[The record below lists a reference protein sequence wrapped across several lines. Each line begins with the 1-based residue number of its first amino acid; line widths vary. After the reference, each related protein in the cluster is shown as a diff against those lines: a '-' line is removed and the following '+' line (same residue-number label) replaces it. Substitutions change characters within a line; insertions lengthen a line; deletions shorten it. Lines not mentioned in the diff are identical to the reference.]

1 MTKSADVINKAV
13 DQGDAALLAYLP
25 IGFPTVEKSIE
36 AAKILVEEGVDV
48 IELGFPYS
56 DPGMDGP
63 LIQAA
68 NVAAL
73 ETGVHLED
81 FFAGVKELSDA
92 GATIVTMTYWNPVHW
107 YGVDNF
113 ARDFAAA
120 GGAGLITPD
129 LPPEEAGEWIAASDK
144 YGLERVF
151 LVAPSSSPERLRLI
165 SDASRGWVYAAST
178 MGVTGERAAVDSA
191 AKELVERTRDLG
203 GADLVCLGLGVST
216 GEQAAE
222 VGSYADGVI
231 VGSAVVRAISEDDW
245 DKARDDLRRL
255 ARELKEGVT
264 GAKNVDSD

>member
-1 MTKSADVINKAV
+1 MSSSAEVIKKAV
-13 DQGDAALLAYLP
+13 DKGDAALLTYLP
-25 IGFPTVEKSIE
+25 IGFPTVEKSVE
-36 AAKILVEEGVDV
+36 AAKILAEEGVDI

-73 ETGVHLED
+73 EEGVHLED
-81 FFAGVKELSDA
+81 FFEGVKELSDA
-92 GATIVTMTYWNPVHW
+92 GATVVTMTYWNPVHW

-129 LPPEEAGEWIAASDK
+129 LPPEEAGEWIEASDK
-144 YGLERVF
+144 YGLDRVF
-151 LVAPSSSPERLRLI
+151 LVAPSSSPERLKII

-178 MGVTGERAAVDSA
+178 MGVTGERTEVDSA
-191 AKELVERTRDLG
+191 AKELVERTREEG
-203 GADLVCLGLGVST
+203 GADYVCLGLGVST

-231 VGSAVVRAISEDDW
+231 VGSAVVRAISEKDW
-245 DKARDDLRRL
+245 DKARSDLRAL
-255 ARELKEGVT
+255 AKELKAGVE
-264 GAKNVDSD
+264 GAKTVDSQ